1 MELSLIEKAFRFAEE
16 KHRGHT
22 RKGEDVPY
30 LTHLVT
36 VSIRLAQYGFS
47 DVVIAAGLVHDVVE
61 DTLATI
67 EEVREELGEEVA
79 ELVATVTY
87 DESLSWEE
95 KRYAYTEAVRNGS
108 EGAKAI
114 SIMDKIHNAESTL
127 IAYEEVGS
135 SVWDRFNRGKDTK
148 IHFEEMMLSMFEET
162 WEHPFVKEYQELVQK
177 LKAAN

>member
-1 MELSLIEKAFRFAEE
+1 MQLSLIEKAFQFAEE

-36 VSIRLAQYGFS
+36 VAVRLAQHEFS
-47 DVVIAAGLVHDVVE
+47 DAVIAAGLVHDAVE
-61 DTLATI
+61 DTEATL
-67 EEVREELGEEVA
+67 EEVREVLGEEVA

-95 KRYAYTEAVRNGS
+95 KRVAYADAVRNGS

-114 SIMDKIHNAESTL
+114 SIIDKIHNAESIL
-127 IAYEEVGS
+127 ISYEKEGAK
-135 SVWDRFNRGKDTK
+135 VWDKFTKGKEVK
-148 IHFEEMMLSMFEET
+148 IAFEESMLTVFEES
-162 WEHPFVKEYQELVQK
+162 WKHPLVAEYRGLIEQ
-177 LKAAN
+177 LKAAE